1 MWSRRDD
8 ATLANPLGPPVRG
21 RSEIDATLDS
31 VASAMRDGETRGF
44 ERITEYATP
53 DLAYILEIERRAVKL
68 DGSAEVAAV
77 SLRVTTVWRREDGEW
92 RIALRHADRSRA
104 HVRSSPLA
112 SGRPRRPVTDPSLL
126 RIP

>member
-1 MWSRRDD
+1 VVAARRRH
-8 ATLANPLGPPVRG
+8 ACYPLGPPVRG

-31 VASAMRDGETRGF
+31 VASALRDGETQGF

-92 RIALRHADRSRA
+92 RIALRHADPITSA
-104 HVRSSPLA
+104 
-112 SGRPRRPVTDPSLL
+112 RPIESTREQ
-126 RIP
+126 